1 METSAA
7 ETYYHLIETQMKDFI
22 VFQKAEIESVSNRMV
37 ETIQDS
43 RNIYLFGSGHSS
55 LLPQSAQLRGGGLA
69 NVVPMLVTNLLV
81 QENPQLS
88 SLLEK
93 TSGIAAQILA
103 HYPLQKGDM
112 LFVISNSGV
121 NAVPVELARLAKS
134 MGVIVVAVCAYTYAS
149 AKLPGMNTE
158 RLVDVADYILDNGSR
173 KGDAILDLPKG
184 SGKVCPSSTLMNEF
198 IWQCLVAECTYKL
211 VEKVQPLPIYQS
223 LNFEGAAEH
232 NERLVKKMR
241 TVNPH
246 L

>member
-1 METSAA
+1 MKTSAA
-7 ETYYHLIETQMKDFI
+7 QNYQRIIETLMKDFI
-22 VFQKAEIESVSNRMV
+22 VFQDAEINAVSNRMV
-37 ETIQDS
+37 ETIQDG
-43 RNIYLFGSGHSS
+43 RNIYMFGSGHSS

-93 TSGIAAQILA
+93 TSGIAEQILA
-103 HYPLQKGDM
+103 RYPLQEGDM

-121 NAVPVELARLAKS
+121 NAVPVEIARLAKS
-134 MGVIVVAVCAYTYAS
+134 MGVIVVAICAYTYAS
-149 AKLPGMNTE
+149 AKRPGMNTE
-158 RLVDVADYILDNGSR
+158 RLVDVADHILDNGSQQ
-173 KGDAILDLPKG
+173 GDAVLDLPKD
-184 SGKVCPSSTLMNEF
+184 SGKVCPSSTLINEF
-198 IWQCLVAECTYKL
+198 IWQCLVAECTHKL

-223 LNFEGAAEH
+223 LNFEGAAAH

-241 TVNPH
+241 MVNPH

>member
-1 METSAA
+1 MRSSAA
-7 ETYYHLIETQMKDFI
+7 QTYHQIIEVLMKDF
-22 VFQKAEIESVSNRMV
+22 VTFQESELNAVSDQMV
-37 ETIQDS
+37 KTIQND

-69 NVVPMLVTNLLV
+69 NVIPMLVTNLLV

-88 SLLEK
+88 SLIEK
-93 TSGIAAQILA
+93 TSGIAEQILA
-103 HYPLQKGDM
+103 RYPMEMGDM

-121 NAVPVELARLAKS
+121 NAVPVEIARLAKNK
-134 MGVIVVAVCAYTYAS
+134 GVLVVGLCAYTYAS
-149 AKLPGMNTE
+149 TKRPNFEAE
-158 RLVDVADYILDNGSR
+158 RLVDIADYILDNGSQ
-173 KGDAILDLPKG
+173 KGDAVLDLPKD

-198 IWQCLVAECTYKL
+198 IWQCLVAECTNKL
-211 VEKVQPLPIYQS
+211 VDVVQPLPIYQS
-223 LNFEGAAEH
+223 LNYEGAAEH